1 MLRITGKL
9 KCRGLH
15 NQYGKK
21 NKNHQ
26 ELDVVKL
33 KKKTNFF
40 RDHLSIFDIYI
51 YSVMALLVNCLG
63 FFEDDF
69 DDFNGGYGPGPGFG
83 SGGGGMNRRG
93 PMGMRQQQQRGRM
106 NMMGGE
112 GGMGPGMGGRMGGG
126 GGGGMGGGMGGSG
139 MGGGNRQR
147 GATPGSHYVSRT
159 GHSVHMRGLPFQA
172 LESDIAD
179 VSLLL

>member
-1 MLRITGKL
+1 
-9 KCRGLH
+9 
-15 NQYGKK
+15 
-21 NKNHQ
+21 
-26 ELDVVKL
+26 
-33 KKKTNFF
+33 
-40 RDHLSIFDIYI
+40 
-51 YSVMALLVNCLG
+51 MALLINCIG

-83 SGGGGMNRRG
+83 TGGGGGMNRRG

-106 NMMGGE
+106 NMMGGDNQ
-112 GGMGPGMGGRMGGG
+112 MGPNMGGRMGGG
-126 GGGGMGGGMGGSG
+126 GGMGGGMSGGG

-172 LESDIAD
+172 LESDIAE
-179 VSLLL
+179 VQFVNIINLYYWKRGFI